1 MTVDLEAL
9 PVYNNE
15 TEGQFEIAVG
25 DEVARLEYTRANSTI
40 TYTHTVVP
48 ATLEGEGIG
57 GKLARHALE
66 FAREN
71 NLKVVVRCPFVNS
84 YLQRHPE
91 YQSLLV

>member
-1 MTVDLEAL
+1 MTVDETL
-9 PVYNNE
+9 PVHNNE
-15 TEGQFEIAVG
+15 TEARFEVVVG
-25 DEVARLEYTRANSTI
+25 DEVARLEYVRAGNTI

-48 ATLEGEGIG
+48 ANLEGAGIG

-91 YQSLLV
+91 YQSLLD